1 MTFLFFSS
9 VLIVVLWILFQAVTT
24 RDMNLLCI
32 LIKGIGSQRIPSI
45 SEESGWR
52 D

>member
-1 MTFLFFSS
+1 MHGRLNIGGYHGNILRYMVHFS
-9 VLIVVLWILFQAVTT
+9 
-24 RDMNLLCI
+24 
-32 LIKGIGSQRIPSI
+32 IKGIGSQRISLI

>member
-1 MTFLFFSS
+1 MT
-9 VLIVVLWILFQAVTT
+9 
-24 RDMNLLCI
+24 
-32 LIKGIGSQRIPSI
+32 IKIAKSIECLDLGIGSQRIFYI